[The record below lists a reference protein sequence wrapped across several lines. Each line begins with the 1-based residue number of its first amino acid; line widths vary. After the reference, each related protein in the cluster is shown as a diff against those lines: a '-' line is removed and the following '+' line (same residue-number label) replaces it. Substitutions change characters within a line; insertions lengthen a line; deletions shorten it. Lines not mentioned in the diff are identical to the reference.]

1 MAIAMSSLRE
11 EKKIDK
17 VNLTNALSE
26 LLGEM
31 QTLNEQQRVG
41 EPKRQNLE
49 TNLERLNRG
58 VQGGNQKLGR
68 RKNSL
73 WRGEE

>member
-41 EPKRQNLE
+41 EPKRQKSCISVR
-49 TNLERLNRG
+49 TTG
-58 VQGGNQKLGR
+58 
-68 RKNSL
+68 
-73 WRGEE
+73 